1 MNLKV
6 SSAESL
12 YIEAN
17 GYTIYVDVSIPS
29 EPPIVTYWET
39 DSLEDS
45 TYNCEW
51 VAYA

>member
-1 MNLKV
+1 MKIQLA
-6 SSAESL
+6 STESL
-12 YIEAN
+12 YIEVN